1 MCHKFRSGHKLTAW
15 QIEFYT
21 CTNVNQVA
29 EDLQANRTVFIMS
42 NPAALL
48 TRSLVNVQVIK
59 GGDIM
64 FVT

>member
-1 MCHKFRSGHKLTAW
+1 M
-15 QIEFYT
+15 
-21 CTNVNQVA
+21 NQVA
-29 EDLQANRTVFIMS
+29 EDLQANRTVFVMN